1 MKKMMIAATL
11 LLGLCSFVKGQ
22 EKVGVSFMAFT
33 YVDGEANARYVN
45 SIQEVVINAF
55 VKTKRFTIVDQS
67 VIDGPKET
75 VMQQEAAKGA
85 QFLISGHVI
94 NAQAEQMR
102 ADDGNGNITITYK
115 AKMSISLK
123 VTELATG
130 QIVTTETIEPKAGNS
145 MLGSIGIGATSPE
158 QAISKAIKNI
168 EDKVDEFVDRNFP
181 QSFSIVEIQEK
192 DNKGNATKVLI
203 AGGSAFGL
211 KKSDKLKV
219 VELVEI
225 DVNGKKL
232 IRKKEI
238 GELKIIKVEDENF
251 SICSVNSGGLEIN
264 NKFEAKARL
273 QIRTIE

>member
-1 MKKMMIAATL
+1 MMIAATL

-192 DNKGNATKVLI
+192 DSKGNATKVLI